1 MVKRSKSG
9 RGDETKLITKAPC
22 FLAYYP
28 GEQYFY
34 CDRSDPTPVIPDVSE
49 AKFDLSLNISIHLLV
64 QFLLGN
70 TADCPVLFCHVH
82 GIYFRSY
89 IYSYLMG
96 LANSKCIKNP

>member
-49 AKFDLSLNISIHLLV
+49 AKFDLSLNISIRLLV
-64 QFLLGN
+64 QFLL
-70 TADCPVLFCHVH
+70 DCPVLFCHVH